1 MTTIVPLI
9 HTSHS
14 LSNANQQQRRR
25 RVSIN
30 RCNSNNKVS
39 LSEPTTPITPITP
52 TSHKK
57 KVVRFCEDDDLEQ
70 VRLFLKSQMPKM
82 VRSGD
87 PPFLQEPRYEMK
99 CVQWPSKLAM
109 YKSLNQVAIRIENV
123 QLEHDQVL
131 FGRCRVANLAY
142 EKKVMIRYT
151 FDYWDTHHEVQASY
165 REPIASTTNTWDR
178 FTFELPLPHTSDENA
193 HKKVKPLTC
202 FLALKYMVNGQE
214 FWDNNDGKNYQ
225 LDLIPTLPSTPPL
238 QLSDNEDED
247 EDDMIDL
254 DDHHSSTAI
263 TSMTSKSTHP
273 NTNHHKKS
281 YPQQHPLDTHQL
293 KHRYDFSNARQHS
306 IPDTLPS
313 LSPSLHVGYQDF
325 ISKYCFYNSS
335 SILQN

>member
-14 LSNANQQQRRR
+14 LSNTNQQQHRR

-30 RCNSNNKVS
+30 RYNSNNNNKLS
-39 LSEPTTPITPITP
+39 LSEPTTPISP
-52 TSHKK
+52 TSNGQKK
-57 KVVRFCEDDDLEQ
+57 KVVRFCDDDDLEQ

-82 VRSGD
+82 IRSGD
-87 PPFLQEPRYEMK
+87 PPFLQEPRYELK
-99 CVQWPSKLAM
+99 CIHWPSKLAM

-151 FDYWDTHHEVQASY
+151 FDYWDTYQEVQANY

-178 FTFELPLPHTSDENA
+178 FTFELSLPQNISESND
-193 HKKVKPLTC
+193 KKVKPLTC
-202 FLALKYMVNGQE
+202 FLALKYMVNDKE

-247 EDDMIDL
+247 EDDIIDL
-254 DDHHSSTAI
+254 DDQHSSTTTI
-263 TSMTSKSTHP
+263 TSKST
-273 NTNHHKKS
+273 NNNNNKKS
-281 YPQQHPLDTHQL
+281 HHHHHPLDTHQL

-335 SILQN
+335 SILQS